1 MPRSTYY
8 RLRGEPEPEEAE
20 DPISDAV
27 EDEFR
32 RSGGRYGAR
41 RIKRALARRG
51 VTASR
56 RRIGKAMKSRNLA
69 SCYSKARFRPRP
81 SKPNEAETPNVLNR
95 EIGRA
100 SCRERVSSPV

>member
-51 VTASR
+51 L
-56 RRIGKAMKSRNLA
+56 NLA
-69 SCYSKARFRPRP
+69 L
-81 SKPNEAETPNVLNR
+81 E
-95 EIGRA
+95 
-100 SCRERVSSPV
+100 